1 MPPDFATGP
10 SVVPDAVE
18 GEEDGDGAVDGDGE
32 RVEKE
37 PAAIPQAHAVV
48 DVGAV
53 VVELGDTTVTD
64 AAVLGSEWPAKDFSA
79 SITYIYH
86 KQCFARS
93 GLEDILYLQSTIVD
107 IL

>member
-1 MPPDFATGP
+1 MFFFLCSLLLPETDT
-10 SVVPDAVE
+10 
-18 GEEDGDGAVDGDGE
+18 
-32 RVEKE
+32 
-37 PAAIPQAHAVV
+37 VV

-64 AAVLGSEWPAKDFSA
+64 AAVLGSEWPAKVFSA

-86 KQCFARS
+86 KQCFARN